1 MKKVFQLL
9 LCLLCV
15 VNFSFAQG
23 TSGSSAKY
31 EYRYLID
38 MPTSGVLNK
47 GFAGV
52 TMEAMPFGVFLTKIE
67 VGIFDGVSFGLSYG
81 GGNVIGSGKI
91 ELNKLPGVNLRV
103 RIIEESL
110 TLPNITA
117 GFESQGKGL
126 FDKTLNRY
134 QIKSPGFF
142 FAASKNFDLL
152 GYLSLH
158 GSLSYSLERDDN
170 DKDINLSFGIEKTI
184 GEIFSLLAEY
194 DIAVNDNN
202 LTSLGEG
209 YGYLNLGIRCS
220 IGEGLTI
227 GLNLRDMLKNK
238 KNVQSLADRGLFVEF
253 IKGLF

>member
-1 MKKVFQLL
+1 MKKLILSF
-9 LCLLCV
+9 LCLLV
-15 VNFSFAQG
+15 INQISFAQG
-23 TSGSSAKY
+23 TSGSSAKF

-38 MPTSGVLNK
+38 MPTSGVMNK

-81 GGNVIGSGKI
+81 GGNVIGTGKI

-103 RIIEESL
+103 RIVEESL

-126 FDKTLNRY
+126 FEKTINRY

-142 FAASKNFDLL
+142 IATSKNFDLL

-158 GSLSYSLERDDN
+158 CSLNYSLERDDN
-170 DKDINLSFGIEKTI
+170 DKDLNISFGVEKTI
-184 GEIFSLLAEY
+184 GEIFSFLAEY
-194 DIAVNDNN
+194 DIAVNDNT

-209 YGYLNLGIRCS
+209 YGYMNLGIRCS
-220 IGEGLTI
+220 IGDGLTI
-227 GLNLRDMLKNK
+227 GLNLRDILRNK
-238 KNVQSLADRGLFVEF
+238 KNVQSLADRGLVVEL